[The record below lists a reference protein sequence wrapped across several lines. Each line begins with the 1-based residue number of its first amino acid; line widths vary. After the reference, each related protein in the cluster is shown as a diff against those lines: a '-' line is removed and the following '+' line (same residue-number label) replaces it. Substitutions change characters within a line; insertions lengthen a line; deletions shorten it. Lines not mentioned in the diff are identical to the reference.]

1 LGFGGV
7 GAAEAAVV
15 EAEQALGAVDLGL
28 LAHGVDDESDDG
40 EGFRVEQPC
49 DGEGIRKVEEMNEK
63 DDADCGCALERTSAA
78 KGEHIVGVLMEGAEF
93 GVASLY
99 FGCGPRR
106 SGRGVHALVD
116 SISQW

>member
-1 LGFGGV
+1 
-7 GAAEAAVV
+7 
-15 EAEQALGAVDLGL
+15 
-28 LAHGVDDESDDG
+28 
-40 EGFRVEQPC
+40 
-49 DGEGIRKVEEMNEK
+49 
-63 DDADCGCALERTSAA
+63 
-78 KGEHIVGVLMEGAEF
+78 VGVLMEGAEF